1 MSLQYAHVWVSY
13 VSMVLYSAYIYIY
26 IYIYLYI
33 YRISF
38 PVHLATLACV
48 KMRGMVGEILREVL
62 AKKNIPHTHT
72 YIHIY
77 ICTYIHIYIYLRY
90 IYIYIYICL
99 YMQYVFE
106 ILLTCYDKNCY
117 NAAFIYHGFQYNP
130 WLIMTVFHNCVN
142 LVCAIQYING

>member
-1 MSLQYAHVWVSY
+1 MHMYEFHMFLWYCIVH
-13 VSMVLYSAYIYIY
+13 IYI
-26 IYIYLYI
+26 YI

-48 KMRGMVGEILREVL
+48 KMRGMVGPGGGNPPGSTG
-62 AKKNIPHTHT
+62 KKNIPH
-72 YIHIY
+72 IY
-77 ICTYIHIYIYLRY
+77 TYIHIYIYLRY
-90 IYIYIYICL
+90 IDIYICIYIYIYICL

-130 WLIMTVFHNCVN
+130 
-142 LVCAIQYING
+142 

>member
-1 MSLQYAHVWVSY
+1 MFFSLQYAHVWVSY

-26 IYIYLYI
+26 IYIY
-33 YRISF
+33 RISF

-48 KMRGMVGEILREVL
+48 KMRGMVGPGGGNPPGSTG
-62 AKKNIPHTHT
+62 KKNIPHIYT

-77 ICTYIHIYIYLRY
+77 IYTYIHIYIYLRYIDIYICIY

-130 WLIMTVFHNCVN
+130 WLFSTT
-142 LVCAIQYING
+142 A

>member
-1 MSLQYAHVWVSY
+1 
-13 VSMVLYSAYIYIY
+13 
-26 IYIYLYI
+26 
-33 YRISF
+33 
-38 PVHLATLACV
+38 
-48 KMRGMVGEILREVL
+48 MRGVVGEILREVL

-72 YIHIY
+72 RIY
-77 ICTYIHIYIYLRY
+77 IYTYVHIYIYTYIYDIY

-130 WLIMTVFHNCVN
+130 
-142 LVCAIQYING
+142 